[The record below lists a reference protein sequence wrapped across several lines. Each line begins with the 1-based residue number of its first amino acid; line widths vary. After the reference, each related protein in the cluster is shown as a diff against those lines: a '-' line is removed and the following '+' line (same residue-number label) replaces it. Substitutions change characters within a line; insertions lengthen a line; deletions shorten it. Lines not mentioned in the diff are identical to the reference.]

1 MSLFDTIR
9 RIVQEEL
16 GRVRTAELAIVQEQH
31 PYSGEGSEENYACTV
46 RLRDSGIVLRKV
58 PVSTQMIGMASIP
71 AIDDLVLVH
80 FLGADLNAPIITG
93 RLYNDQDRP
102 PAHEDGQLVLHLP
115 PGADPQ
121 EALQLKIQ
129 SGEKLEVQLT
139 LGERLHLVMRDD
151 DPVVEL
157 SVADGKAML
166 QIDADGATT
175 LQSQGALTLKSG
187 TIALEGDSIAIE
199 AAGELKLKGG
209 TVNIN

>member
-157 SVADGKAML
+157 SVADGKATL